1 MSPRP
6 AFFTSLFRTSLLPNG
21 QNWAV
26 ETGYLF
32 IKKKSLNNKFCD
44 RKKDSYWTH
53 TLRDYQTLSLIYTV
67 LDTQNDRIYIV
78 EVLSRA

>member
-1 MSPRP
+1 MSPQP
-6 AFFTSLFRTSLLPNG
+6 VVFTSLFRTSLLANG

-44 RKKDSYWTH
+44 RKKDNRSTH
-53 TLRDYQTLSLIYTV
+53 TLSDDQTVRLIATDLFLWTPKVTV
-67 LDTQNDRIYIV
+67 SI
-78 EVLSRA
+78 